1 MKVEVQSFRGCFSA
15 TIPWSPPDAQ
25 AVRVYGPI
33 VNDGDAAIR
42 LVGASSSAAGA
53 VRLERGEPGSFD
65 SVAEVKVPPGEG
77 RVCHGRLASSSPADR
92 RRRAARGGPALPAD
106 AAFRLERSHGGHRD
120 RRVGIWP
127 LMSSPTL

>member
-1 MKVEVQSFRGCFSA
+1 LKVEVQSFRGCFSA

-65 SVAEVKVPPGEG
+65 SVAEVKVPPGG
-77 RVCHGRLASSSPADR
+77 VYAMAAWRAHLRLVDVAERPEAGQPFPLTLRFASGATMQVTVIVESAS
-92 RRRAARGGPALPAD
+92 
-106 AAFRLERSHGGHRD
+106 GH
-120 RRVGIWP
+120 
-127 LMSSPTL
+127 